1 MFKEKS
7 LEEISNMSIADQ
19 TVYMAEKK
27 ENDTNVRKEEVEA
40 QIKEAQKD
48 NVSKEEVSK
57 LESSLSEIK
66 EVLINQSL
74 ELKGLRNAEPVT
86 NQVKSLRDYI
96 EENSTV
102 LEEIKANKSRKH
114 DGFNFT
120 VKATEVAT
128 DIGSRDYLGSIDPVI
143 GVAPV
148 RRTSIMDLFPRRKV
162 SGEYFHYWEED
173 VVTRDAKFVIACAT
187 SVHTTKKTWVKRTVE
202 LAKIRDIV
210 DICIDMLSDY
220 SFVESSMKKLIDESI
235 KLTADYELLL
245 GTGVASTDML
255 SLETV
260 SSEFNAANALAPFT
274 TAFQTANLEQ
284 LVDAMSAQIA
294 VFGKENAW
302 MANTLVMN
310 YRDFVVYRNLKD
322 ANNNKLI
329 HTLSDNVPTIAG
341 MRVVTSPIV
350 ADNTCYVFDSSKG
363 EILDRQAITMATSY
377 ENKDNIEHELVTLV
391 GVERLQF
398 NVRLIDRD
406 AFMKCSDIATAIT
419 AITLV

>member
-96 EENSTV
+96 EENSSV
-102 LEEIKANKSRKH
+102 LEEIKH

-235 KLTADYELLL
+235 KLKADYELLL
-245 GTGVASTDML
+245 GVGVASTDML

-260 SSEFNAANALAPFT
+260 SSEFNAANALADFSAATGTPFQ
-274 TAFQTANLEQ
+274 AANLEQ
-284 LVDAMSAQIA
+284 LVDSMGAQISI
-294 VFGKENAW
+294 FGEQNAW

-310 YRDFVVYRNLKD
+310 YKDFVNYRNLKD
-322 ANNNKLI
+322 GQNNKLI
-329 HTLSDNVPTIAG
+329 HTLSDTVATIAG

>member
-1 MFKEKS
+1 MFVEKS
-7 LEEISNMSIADQ
+7 LEEISKMSIEDQ

-27 ENDTNVRKEEVEA
+27 ENDTKVRKEEIES
-40 QIKEAQKD
+40 QIKDSQKD

-57 LESSLSEIK
+57 LEDRLSEIK
-66 EVLINQSL
+66 EVLISQSL
-74 ELKGLRNAEPVT
+74 ELKGLREAEPLK
-86 NQVKSLRDYI
+86 NKNKGLREFI

-102 LEEIKANKSRKH
+102 LAEIKANKSRKH
-114 DGFNFT
+114 DGFSFT

-128 DIGSRDYLGSIDPVI
+128 DIGSRDYLGTIDTRI
-143 GVAPV
+143 GEKPV
-148 RRTSIMDLFPRRKV
+148 RSTAIMDLFPRRKV

-173 VVTRDAKFVIACAT
+173 VITRDAKFVVACAT

-202 LAKIRDIV
+202 LAKIRDII

-220 SFVESSMKKLIDESI
+220 SFVESSMRKLIDESI
-235 KLTADYELLL
+235 KLKADYELLL

-260 SSEFNAANALAPFT
+260 SSEFNASNVLAPFT
-274 TAFQTANLEQ
+274 TAFQNANLEQ
-284 LVDAMSAQIA
+284 LADAMSAQIT
-294 VFGKENAW
+294 VFGEENAW
-302 MANTLVMN
+302 MADTLVMN
-310 YRDFVVYRNLKD
+310 YRDFVLYRNLKD

-329 HTLSDNVPTIAG
+329 HTLSDTVATIAG
-341 MRVVTSPIV
+341 MRVITSPIV
-350 ADNTCYVFDSSKG
+350 ATNTCYVFDSSKG

-406 AFMKCSDIATAIT
+406 AFMKCSDVATAIT
-419 AITLV
+419 AITKV